1 MARASATTITSAT
14 RRSWSSVW
22 AGYAA
27 ATWAILFAIRGVY
40 WALGGTVGLGTL
52 SEGIRQARAEHDPY
66 LFAGLWISVALEVVV
81 ALLALALVRPR
92 SRVVPRRLPLLGG
105 KTLPAALLLILACG
119 AGTVLAGHGGLFVG
133 FGLVTA
139 LRDEPFSAE
148 LRWYTFFWGPW
159 FLLGGLLLLAATW
172 SFLRRVGARHSAL
185 LASAA
190 GALGGL
196 LVTAAP
202 FLVSALAA

>member
-1 MARASATTITSAT
+1 MASVVGDSARATT
-14 RRSWSSVW
+14 RRSRSSVW

-27 ATWAILFAIRGVY
+27 AAWAILFAIRGAY

-52 SEGIRQARAEHDPY
+52 SEGIRQARAERDPW
-66 LFAGLWISVALEVVV
+66 LFAGLWITVGLEVVA

-92 SRVVPRRLPLLGG
+92 SPVIPRRLPILGG
-105 KTLPAALLLILACG
+105 KAVPAGLLLLLAWG

-139 LRDEPFSAE
+139 LRDEPLSAE
-148 LRWYTFFWGPW
+148 LRWYALFWGPW
-159 FLLGGLLLLAATW
+159 FLLGGLLFLAAGR
-172 SFLRRVGARHSAL
+172 SFLRRAGSRRPDV

-202 FLVSALAA
+202 FVVSALAA